1 MKSVTINNVTIGE
14 GIPKICVPI
23 VGVTKQDIFQEI
35 NQMNTEDIDLIEWR
49 SDWYEYCFDIP
60 KVLQTLCE
68 IKNMMKQIP
77 ILFTFRTAKEGGQ
90 KEISAKEYETLLSA
104 VIQCKQ
110 ADIVEIVLF

>member
-90 KEISAKEYETLLSA
+90 KEISAKA
-104 VIQCKQ
+104 I
-110 ADIVEIVLF
+110 F

>member
-68 IKNMMKQIP
+68 IKNMMI
-77 ILFTFRTAKEGGQ
+77 IY
-90 KEISAKEYETLLSA
+90 ISYSKRRWTKRNL
-104 VIQCKQ
+104 CKR
-110 ADIVEIVLF
+110 V